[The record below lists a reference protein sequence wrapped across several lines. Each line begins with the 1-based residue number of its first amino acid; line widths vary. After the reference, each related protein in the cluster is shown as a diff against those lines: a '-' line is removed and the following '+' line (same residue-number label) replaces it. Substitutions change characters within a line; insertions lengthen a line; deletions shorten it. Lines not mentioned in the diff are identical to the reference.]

1 MKFQNILK
9 SLDFT
14 KIKTNT
20 IILILVII
28 FTIIPILSILFTRFE
43 KTITVSEKY
52 IKPGRRRTHYRIIDN
67 KKNTYEIVDSIF
79 LLEFNSADDYA
90 EMKEGQTYKING
102 YWFRFPLLSWFP
114 KIYKFSSNT

>member
-14 KIKTNT
+14 KLKTNT
-20 IILILVII
+20 IVIILITILII
-28 FTIIPILSILFTRFE
+28 VPVLSILLTRFE

-52 IKPGRRRTHYRIIDN
+52 IKPGSKNTKYRIIDN
-67 KKNTYEIVDSIF
+67 NKNTYEIVDSIF

-90 EMKEGQTYKING
+90 QMKEGQTYKVNG
-102 YWFRFPLLSWFP
+102 YWFRLPLLSWFP
-114 KIYKFSSNT
+114 KIYKFSPNA

>member
-14 KIKTNT
+14 KLKTNT
-20 IILILVII
+20 IVIILITILII
-28 FTIIPILSILFTRFE
+28 VPVLSILLTRFE

-52 IKPGRRRTHYRIIDN
+52 IKPGRKTTHYRIIDN
-67 KKNTYEIVDSIF
+67 NKNTYEIVDSIF

-90 EMKEGQTYKING
+90 QMKEGQTYKVNG
-102 YWFRFPLLSWFP
+102 YWFRLPLLSWFP
-114 KIYKFSSNT
+114 KIYKFSSNA

>member
-14 KIKTNT
+14 KLKTNT
-20 IILILVII
+20 IVIILI
-28 FTIIPILSILFTRFE
+28 TIIIIVPVLSILLTRFE

-52 IKPGRRRTHYRIIDN
+52 IKPGSKNTKYRIIDN
-67 KKNTYEIVDSIF
+67 NKNTYEIVDSIF

-90 EMKEGQTYKING
+90 QMKEGQTYKVNG
-102 YWFRFPLLSWFP
+102 YWFRLPLLSWFP
-114 KIYKFSSNT
+114 KIYKFSTNA

>member
-28 FTIIPILSILFTRFE
+28 FAIIPILSILFTRFE

>member
-9 SLDFT
+9 SLDFA
-14 KIKTNT
+14 KLKTNT

-28 FTIIPILSILFTRFE
+28 FVIVPVLSILFTRFE
-43 KTITVSEKY
+43 RTITVSEKY

-67 KKNTYEIVDSIF
+67 NKKTYEIVDSIF

-90 EMKEGQTYKING
+90 QMKEGQTYKVNG
-102 YWFRFPLLSWFP
+102 YWFRLPLLSWFP
-114 KIYKFSSNT
+114 KIYKFSSDV

>member
-28 FTIIPILSILFTRFE
+28 FAIIPILSILLTRFE

>member
-1 MKFQNILK
+1 MKFQNIMK

-14 KIKTNT
+14 KFKTNT
-20 IILILVII
+20 IVIVLVIILVIV
-28 FTIIPILSILFTRFE
+28 PVLSILLTRFE

-52 IKPGRRRTHYRIIDN
+52 IKPGRRATHYRIIDN

-90 EMKEGQTYKING
+90 QMKEGQTYKVSG
-102 YWFRFPLLSWFP
+102 YWFRLPLLSWFP
-114 KIYKFSSNT
+114 KIYKFSSNV

>member
-14 KIKTNT
+14 KLKTNT
-20 IILILVII
+20 IVIILITILII
-28 FTIIPILSILFTRFE
+28 VPVLSILLTRFE

-52 IKPGRRRTHYRIIDN
+52 IKPGRKTTHYRIIDN

-90 EMKEGQTYKING
+90 EMKEGQTYKVNG
-102 YWFRFPLLSWFP
+102 YWFRLPLLSWFP
-114 KIYKFSSNT
+114 KIYKFSSNA